1 MHAKHHCV
9 NVWLHFSVM
18 LFISAV
24 FLEGSWGVNW
34 TNPSFLPVKWHPLQS
49 KAADYRSEG
58 KFLNKFIQVLWAINN
73 VLGKLLWH
81 LKQKIFLGFGPVSS
95 ATGHDVA
102 VGQTFLTSS
111 LIILFQ
117 TSQVRFSSQLSANSC
132 NVQRAN
138 QKEAVYFAVNQNQR
152 KRYDGLYDGIS
163 PWYKQ
168 KHIT

>member
-58 KFLNKFIQVLWAINN
+58 SSCISSFQFCGPLKISLENSVDIWNK
-73 VLGKLLWH
+73 
-81 LKQKIFLGFGPVSS
+81 KIFLGFGVVSS
-95 ATGHDVA
+95 GTGHEVTVVKMPNLLD
-102 VGQTFLTSS
+102 FISDH
-111 LIILFQ
+111 FQ
-117 TSQVRFSSQLSANSC
+117 TSQARFSSQLSADSVHVTSEEPIRDKQFTLLSIRIRENSMM
-132 NVQRAN
+132 A
-138 QKEAVYFAVNQNQR
+138 
-152 KRYDGLYDGIS
+152 
-163 PWYKQ
+163 
-168 KHIT
+168 